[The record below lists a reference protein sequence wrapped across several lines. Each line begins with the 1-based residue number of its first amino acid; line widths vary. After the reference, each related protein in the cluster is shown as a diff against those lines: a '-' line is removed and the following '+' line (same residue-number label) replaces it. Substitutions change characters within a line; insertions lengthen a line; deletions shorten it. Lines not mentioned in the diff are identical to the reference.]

1 MELSLTEKQTQR
13 RQTLIDLRASNYSVL
28 GTALER
34 EVGDFAASKP
44 NLSPSSPNAPA
55 QFAELLEN
63 NRLAQLWSNV
73 QHQGQQLMWAWA
85 EDVVSNHRPELL
97 AGPPRGPGSLE
108 LNPGLKMPAYFDV
121 DFHLQPD
128 GYQNPLSGFV
138 YDTMV
143 PLFYMG
149 RMPLDHYAQT
159 LSAECP
165 VKKPRRILDLAAGVG
180 HSTLQW
186 AKRFP
191 DAEIDA
197 IDLSGS
203 MLQCLL
209 WNARQNNVSVR
220 CRQMN
225 AEDLDYTDGSFD
237 VVTAII
243 LMHELPEDAIRN
255 VAREARRV
263 LRPDG
268 VFIIA
273 DHVPIGPD
281 TTLFQAF
288 HRWWDT
294 HHNGEPYVDG
304 FVKLD
309 LVRLL
314 KEEGFEQVEERELR
328 KPSGHAASAIARA
341 VFARPKQQ

>member
-1 MELSLTEKQTQR
+1 MELSLTEQQKQR

-28 GTALER
+28 GMALER
-34 EVGDFAASKP
+34 EVVAFATSKP
-44 NLSPSSPNAPA
+44 SLSPRSPDAPA
-55 QFAELLEN
+55 QFAEWLES
-63 NRLAQLWSNV
+63 NRMAQLWSEV
-73 QHQGQQLMWAWA
+73 QQRGQELMWAWA
-85 EDVVSNHRPELL
+85 EDVVSSHGAELRV
-97 AGPPRGPGSLE
+97 GPPEGPGSLE
-108 LNPGLKMPAYFDV
+108 LDPDLKMPAYFDV
-121 DFHLQPD
+121 DFHLQPN
-128 GYQNPLSGFV
+128 GYLNPLSGFV

-149 RMPLDHYAQT
+149 RMPLDHYAQS

-165 VKKPRRILDLAAGVG
+165 VKNPKRMLDLAAGVG

-186 AKRFP
+186 AKRYP
-191 DAEIDA
+191 GIEIDA

-209 WNARQNNVSVR
+209 WNARQNNVAVR

-225 AEDLDYTDGSFD
+225 AEELDYADGSFD
-237 VVTAII
+237 IVTGLL

-255 VAREARRV
+255 VAREALRV
-263 LRPDG
+263 LKPDG
-268 VFIIA
+268 VYIIA
-273 DHVPIGPD
+273 DHVPIGPE

-309 LVRLL
+309 LMELL
-314 KEEGFEQVEERELR
+314 KDAGFEQVEEREVR

-341 VFARPKQQ
+341 VFARPKRQ